1 MSWQHVKLGDI
12 ADIIMGQSP
21 KSEYFNTQGE
31 GMPFM
36 QGKTEFGELYPTIVK
51 HTTYTTR
58 VAKKN
63 SILFTVRAPVGS
75 LNIANQDICI
85 GRGLA
90 SIDSKNEDNSFLY
103 YLIKNSYKMFMSESG
118 EGVYDSI
125 NRTNLTKV
133 KLLVPD
139 EPKERYKIGAIL
151 KCYDDLIAN
160 NLKRINLLEQAAQ
173 NIYQEWFVNMRFP
186 GHESAEFD
194 SVNGLPEGWKREL
207 LSNQL
212 KTIKRKGKLK
222 KDKYLI
228 NGKYPVIDQ
237 SNSIIGGYSE
247 NKELVHFEPLP
258 MVIFGDHTRRVKY
271 VDFPFISGAD
281 GTQLLYPKNEELL
294 PAYFYWAIK
303 NIDLSNYHYAR
314 HFKFLKQNSILI
326 PDKNTLESFNNNIEP
341 FLKKITLLNNYN
353 SKLKE
358 ARDILLP
365 RLMNQTIEV

>member
-1 MSWQHVKLGDI
+1 LSWNSISLGELCELHYGKGLPAAKRKSGDI
-12 ADIIMGQSP
+12 PVYSSAGQIDFHDKALVDSEGIIVGRKGSIGTVYY
-21 KSEYFNTQGE
+21 SEK
-31 GMPFM
+31 PF
-36 QGKTEFGELYPTIVK
+36 YPID
-51 HTTYTTR
+51 TTYF
-58 VAKKN
+58 
-63 SILFTVRAPVGS
+63 ILPDKGYELR
-75 LNIANQDICI
+75 
-85 GRGLA
+85 
-90 SIDSKNEDNSFLY
+90 FLY
-103 YLIKNSYKMFMSESG
+103 YVLKTLGLEELNS
-118 EGVYDSI
+118 DSAVPGL
-125 NRTNLTKV
+125 NRNQAYSQKI
-133 KLLVPD
+133 LVPEKHTQRQISDVLTTYD
-139 EPKERYKIGAIL
+139 E
-151 KCYDDLIAN
+151 LIEN
-160 NLKRINLLEQAAQ
+160 NLKQINLLEQAAQ
-173 NIYQEWFVNMRFP
+173 NIYKDWFVNMRFP
-186 GHESAEFD
+186 GHEVAEFD
-194 SVNGLPEGWKREL
+194 SKTGLPEGWKLEL

-228 NGKYPVIDQ
+228 NGNYPVIDQ

-271 VDFPFISGAD
+271 VDFPFVSGAD
-281 GTQLLYPKNEELL
+281 GTQLLYPKNKELL
-294 PAYFYWAIK
+294 PAYFYLAIK

-326 PDKNTLESFNNNIEP
+326 PDKNTLESFNNKIEP